1 MSRILTLSFAAVLL
15 VGLAANQ
22 ESPGPAVGSEAPD
35 FELADSAG
43 KTYKL
48 SDFRGQKVVLEI
60 IRSGG
65 W

>member
-1 MSRILTLSFAAVLL
+1 MLALSFAAVFF
-15 VGLAANQ
+15 VGLAASQ
-22 ESPGPAVGSEAPD
+22 DSTGPTVGSEAPD
-35 FELADSAG
+35 FELADSTG

>member
-1 MSRILTLSFAAVLL
+1 MSRMIALSFAAVLL
-15 VGLAANQ
+15 LGLASSQ
-22 ESPGPAVGSEAPD
+22 EPAGPTVGSEAPD
-35 FELADSAG
+35 FELADSTG

-60 IRSGG
+60 VRSGG